1 MANFGILLS
10 VKHKVTSLERNAA
23 KKRKFNKIQAD
34 DSAGAC
40 SADSMSTMQMQ
51 KNANARFMFE
61 KSRQKS
67 ERGS

>member
-10 VKHKVTSLERNAA
+10 VKHKLERNAA
-23 KKRKFNKIQAD
+23 TAKKRKFDKIQAD

-40 SADSMSTMQMQ
+40 SADSVSTMQMQ